1 MAGSQNFHVTVTG
14 KGGHAG
20 LPHTTVDSIVVASH
34 LVVALQTIV
43 SRSVNRNNFHIV
55 KFVKLCAHEYKRS
68 FSTKMAKRLR
78 GY

>member
-1 MAGSQNFHVTVTG
+1 MAGSQNFHITVTG

-43 SRSVNRNNFHIV
+43 SRSVNRN
-55 KFVKLCAHEYKRS
+55 KFMSYL
-68 FSTKMAKRLR
+68 
-78 GY
+78 